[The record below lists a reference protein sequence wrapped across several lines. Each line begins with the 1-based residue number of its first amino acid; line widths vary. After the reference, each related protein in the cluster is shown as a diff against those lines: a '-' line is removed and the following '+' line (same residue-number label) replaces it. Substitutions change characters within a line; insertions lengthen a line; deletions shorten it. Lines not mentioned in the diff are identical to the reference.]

1 MIASK
6 FMTIFQLFICLYLEY
21 YKLFGLQL
29 FLLLFPR
36 FRFIH
41 ILLAEYIIVNEITSY
56 RYIPL
61 LLLQIIQVPVYYWF
75 LFGIG
80 FDLLSI
86 GYISNYFLYF
96 LRVVLI
102 HNLFFMNQEQE
113 REHSQK
119 LSTSV
124 LLILIGG
131 FLPCLLFVIV
141 IQYSKFSFYFIV
153 CCMFHI
159 FVALQSPTEI
169 VSNGFAMASFIIWKK
184 YSQFNLVEHEKKL
197 NKKLHIKFSGITS
210 CII

>member
-1 MIASK
+1 MILAK
-6 FMTIFQLFICLYLEY
+6 FLSYVICWYLEY
-21 YKLFGLQL
+21 YKVFGLEL

-36 FRFIH
+36 FRFLH

-75 LFGIG
+75 FFGIG

-102 HNLFFMNQEQE
+102 HNLFFMNHEN
-113 REHSQK
+113 SQK

-124 LLILIGG
+124 LLMLIGG

-141 IQYSKFSFYFIV
+141 IHYSKFSFYFIV

-159 FVALQSPTEI
+159 FVAFQSPTEI
-169 VSNGFAMASFIIWKK
+169 VSNGFAIASFIIWKK
-184 YSQFNLVEHEKKL
+184 YSQFNLVEHERKL
-197 NKKLHIKFSGITS
+197 NKKLHIKFSGIKS
-210 CII
+210 LIASYNI